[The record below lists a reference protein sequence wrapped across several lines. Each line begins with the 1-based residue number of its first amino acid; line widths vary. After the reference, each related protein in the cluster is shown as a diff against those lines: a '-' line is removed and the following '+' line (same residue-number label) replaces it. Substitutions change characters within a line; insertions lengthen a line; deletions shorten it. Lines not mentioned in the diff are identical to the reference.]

1 MTFRVAG
8 GSLAHNPKIPSVS
21 GAGNANARWVHAKSR
36 PGCREVIVLL
46 LLAASARARSADN
59 GFVSLDPKAVLEPN
73 HGGVVL
79 GMATVL
85 EIAAITV
92 VGMVIQLI

>member
-1 MTFRVAG
+1 MDA
-8 GSLAHNPKIPSVS
+8 SVKR
-21 GAGNANARWVHAKSR
+21 GYVQSR

-46 LLAASARARSADN
+46 LLVASARARSADN
-59 GFVSLDPKAVLEPN
+59 GFVSLDPKTVFEPN
-73 HGGVVL
+73 HSDVVL

-92 VGMVIQLI
+92 VAMVIKIL